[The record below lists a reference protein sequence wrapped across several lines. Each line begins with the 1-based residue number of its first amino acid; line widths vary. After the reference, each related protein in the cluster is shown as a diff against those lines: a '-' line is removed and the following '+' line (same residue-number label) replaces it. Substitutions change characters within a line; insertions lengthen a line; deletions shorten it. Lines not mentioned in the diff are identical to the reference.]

1 MGQLAR
7 EAGHHINWKVIEQQ
21 EMIKASIAAHFGNS
35 KLLSVLICNNLI
47 EFPLTLRQIKNC
59 CKNQKKRL
67 KCFRIEQRQPLV
79 SLKDKNTR
87 LNNHKKI

>member
-7 EAGHHINWKVIEQQ
+7 EAGHHINWEGIEQQ

-47 EFPLTLRQIKNC
+47 EFTKN
-59 CKNQKKRL
+59 KNVDVSKGIDGRISSYIETNKELLQKPKE
-67 KCFRIEQRQPLV
+67 KIEML
-79 SLKDKNTR
+79 
-87 LNNHKKI
+87 